1 MDSLIKV
8 LVIDDDEVDRI
19 TLKRA
24 LKKADLTF
32 SLTECSEA
40 EEALTLLREDEYD
53 CVFLDYLLPGTD
65 GLTLLKRLRSSGI
78 KVPIIII
85 TSQGDEKVAVEMMK
99 SGASDYVVKDQINPV
114 NVKKMIQTATVVRE
128 IEREKEFAERARK
141 VSEVRLSEAQR
152 IAKIGNWEYSFKT
165 DETYWSEEM
174 FRIFEVDMDS
184 FIPSVKH
191 FTELFHPEDKPK
203 IEDEI
208 RMCMEGGHV
217 FNLDLRAVMPD
228 NSIKY
233 VNIHAY
239 MQHDVDGS
247 YDKFV
252 GATQDINKRKQV
264 EQELIEAKKMAEE
277 SGRVKEQFLAN
288 MSHEI
293 RTPMNA
299 IIGFANLLLKEKDD
313 FTSAQRKYINAIH
326 NAGENLLVIINDIL
340 DFSKIESGKF
350 ELETVDFILPQIINN
365 VLNLFKHKAVEK
377 DIRLISEID
386 KDVPYHLVGD
396 PVRINQVLVNLI
408 NNAMKFT
415 EKGHVKLK
423 VKLLRQF
430 DSKAYIRFSIEDTG
444 IGISEDKLETIFD
457 SFTQASSDTTRKY
470 GGTGLGLTIVKTI
483 VELQSGEISVQ
494 SKEGEGATFTID
506 VPFSLSENPA
516 IKEQPKTEDV
526 SGFEEIS
533 SLKGLKVL
541 MAEDNEINQ
550 ELAKFIFE
558 DLGWDLEIADNGL
571 IALEKLKKNKYDIV
585 LMDIQM
591 PEMDGYQATLKI
603 RNEFQPPLSKIPI
616 MAITAHA
623 LKSEVQKCLDA
634 GMDDYISKPFQVEE
648 LARKIAALVKTND
661 YASTDADQQTE
672 ADQVKNEPEA
682 PISEKVAESDV
693 SNDGP
698 AINLDHLHALSG
710 KNSAMVNNIINIF
723 IKETPNVMIEV
734 RNLFNKKDWKGLQ
747 SVCHKMKS
755 SCSIIGAKVLHKNME
770 ALEVDCL
777 QQNIDEKKFDELIKS
792 SEILH
797 KRAIEELQS
806 AVDS

>member
-1 MDSLIKV
+1 MNNEIKV
-8 LVIDDDEVDRI
+8 LVVDDDEVDRI

-24 LKKADLTF
+24 LKKADLEF
-32 SLTECSEA
+32 SLTECYEA
-40 EEALTLLREDEYD
+40 EKALDLLREEEFD

-65 GLTLLKRLRSSGI
+65 GLTLLKRLRTSGV

-99 SGASDYVVKDQINPV
+99 SGASDYVVKDQINPM
-114 NVKKMIQTATVVRE
+114 NVKKLIQTATVVRE
-128 IEREKEFAERARK
+128 IEREREIAEHARK

-174 FRIFEVDMDS
+174 YRIFEVDMDS
-184 FIPSVKH
+184 FVPSVKH
-191 FTELFHPEDKPK
+191 FTELFHPDDRPK
-203 IEDEI
+203 IEAEI
-208 RMCMEGGHV
+208 KMCMDGGHI
-217 FNLDLRAVMPD
+217 FNLDLRAIMPD
-228 NSIKY
+228 NSVKY
-233 VNIHAY
+233 VNVHSY
-239 MQHDVDGS
+239 MQYDVDGS

-252 GATQDINKRKQV
+252 GTTQDINKRKQV

-299 IIGFANLLLKEKDD
+299 IIGFANLLLKEKDR
-313 FTSAQRKYINAIH
+313 FTPEQRKYINAIH
-326 NAGENLLVIINDIL
+326 NSGENLLVIINDIL

-350 ELETVDFILPQIINN
+350 ELENVDFVLPQVVSN
-365 VLNLFKHKAVEK
+365 VLHLFKHKAVEK
-377 DIRLISEID
+377 DIKLLHEIA
-386 KDVPYHLVGD
+386 KDVPPNLVGD
-396 PVRINQVLVNLI
+396 PVRLNQVLVNLI
-408 NNAMKFT
+408 NNAIKFT

-423 VKLLRQF
+423 VEKLKKN
-430 DSKAYIRFSIEDTG
+430 DGKALIRFSVQDTG
-444 IGISEDKLETIFD
+444 IGIPSDKLETIFD

-483 VELQSGEISVQ
+483 VELQEGEISVQ
-494 SKEGEGATFTID
+494 SQLGEGATFTID
-506 VPFSLSENPA
+506 LPFEVSQKSGKPVKQE
-516 IKEQPKTEDV
+516 ET

-533 SLKGLKVL
+533 NLKGVKVL

-558 DLGWDLEIADNGL
+558 DLGWDLDIAENGL
-571 IALEKLKKNKYDIV
+571 VALEKLKKNKYDIV

-603 RNEFQPPLSKIPI
+603 RNEFDPPLSEIPI

-648 LARKIAALVKTND
+648 LARKVAVLVKNSDEREET
-661 YASTDADQQTE
+661 SESEEKTPQEQPIKE
-672 ADQVKNEPEA
+672 EPMHE
-682 PISEKVAESDV
+682 
-693 SNDGP
+693 GP
-698 AINLDHLHALSG
+698 VVNLGHLHALSG
-710 KNSAMVNNIINIF
+710 KNSVMVNNIVNIF
-723 IKETPNVMIEV
+723 IKETPKVIDEIKTY
-734 RNLFNKKDWKGLQ
+734 FEQKDWKSLQ

-755 SCSIIGAKVLHKNME
+755 SCSVVGASVLHKNME
-770 ALEVDCL
+770 ILEIDCL
-777 QQNIDEKKFDELIKS
+777 NKNIDEQKFLELITR

-806 AVDS
+806 EVGN

>member
-1 MDSLIKV
+1 MESLIKV

-24 LKKADLTF
+24 LKKADLNY
-32 SLTECSEA
+32 SLTECAEA
-40 EEALTLLREDEYD
+40 EEALAKLREEEYD

-65 GLTLLKRLRSSGI
+65 GLTLLKRLRTSGV

-85 TSQGDEKVAVEMMK
+85 TSQGDEQVAVEMMK
-99 SGASDYVVKDQINPV
+99 SGASDYVVKDQINPM

-128 IEREKEFAERARK
+128 IEREREIAERARK

-174 FRIFEVDMDS
+174 FRIFEVDIDS
-184 FIPSVKH
+184 FAPSVKH

-203 IEDEI
+203 IESEI
-208 RMCMEGGHV
+208 KKCMDGGHI

-228 NSIKY
+228 NSVKY
-233 VNIHAY
+233 VNVHSY
-239 MQHDVDGS
+239 MQYDVDGS

-252 GATQDINKRKQV
+252 GTTQDINKRKQV

-299 IIGFANLLLKEKDD
+299 IIGFANLLLKEKES
-313 FTSAQRKYINAIH
+313 FTPEQRKYINAIH

-350 ELETVDFILPQIINN
+350 ELEYVDFILPQLISN

-377 DIRLISEID
+377 DIRLIDEMA

-396 PVRINQVLVNLI
+396 PVRLNQVLVNLI
-408 NNAMKFT
+408 NNAIKFT
-415 EKGHVKLK
+415 EKGHVKLSTE
-423 VKLLRQF
+423 LLKQN
-430 DSKAYIRFSIEDTG
+430 DNKALIRFSVQDTG
-444 IGISEDKLETIFD
+444 IGISGDKLESIFD

-483 VELQSGEISVQ
+483 VELQEGEISVK
-494 SKEGEGATFTID
+494 SEVGKGATFIID
-506 VPFSLSENPA
+506 LPFEISR
-516 IKEQPKTEDV
+516 KQPGEEPEAEDV
-526 SGFEEIS
+526 SGFEEIQN
-533 SLKGLKVL
+533 LKNVRVL

-550 ELAKFIFE
+550 ELAKFIFI
-558 DLGWDLEIADNGL
+558 DLGWKLDIADNGL
-571 IALEKLKKNKYDIV
+571 IALEKLQKNPYDIV

-591 PEMDGYQATLKI
+591 PEMDGYQATYKI
-603 RNEFQPPLSKIPI
+603 RNELDPPLRDIPI

-623 LKSEVQKCLDA
+623 LKSEVHKCLDA

-648 LARKIAALVKTND
+648 LARKIAALVKDQPDMQESEN
-661 YASTDADQQTE
+661 TDDDIKQE
-672 ADQVKNEPEA
+672 EPE
-682 PISEKVAESDV
+682 EKVEARAAEEQPAAD
-693 SNDGP
+693 DGP
-698 AINLDHLHALSG
+698 VINLGHLHALSG
-710 KNSAMVNNIINIF
+710 KNSVMVTNIINIF
-723 IKETPNVMIEV
+723 IKETPNVMTEV
-734 RNLFNKKDWKGLQ
+734 RELFEKKDWKGLR
-747 SVCHKMKS
+747 SICHKMKS
-755 SCSIIGAKVLHKNME
+755 SCSVVGASALHKNME
-770 ALEVDCL
+770 TLELDCMHED
-777 QQNIDEKKFDELIKS
+777 IDEKKFDALITQ
-792 SEILH
+792 SEALH
-797 KRAIEELQS
+797 KKAIEELH
-806 AVDS
+806 AAAAEN